1 MGAVMKRPRFTD
13 ARARYRNAEE
23 SRTPGY
29 LAHRLRVYARLQRM
43 RRRHNVITLRKDRA
57 A

>member
-1 MGAVMKRPRFTD
+1 MIRRPRFTD

-29 LAHRLRVYARLQRM
+29 LAHRMKLYARLQRM
-43 RRRHNVITLRKDRA
+43 RRRHNVITLRKA
-57 A
+57 AA

>member
-1 MGAVMKRPRFTD
+1 MKRARFTD
-13 ARARYRNAEE
+13 ARPRYRTAEE

-29 LAHRLRVYARLQRM
+29 LAHRFRVYARLQRM
-43 RRRHNVITLRKDRA
+43 RRRHNVITLRKEKA